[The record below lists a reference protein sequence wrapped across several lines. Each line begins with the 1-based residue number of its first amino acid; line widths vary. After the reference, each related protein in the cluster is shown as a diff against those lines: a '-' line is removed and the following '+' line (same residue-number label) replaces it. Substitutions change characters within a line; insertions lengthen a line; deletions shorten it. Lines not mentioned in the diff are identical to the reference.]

1 MIWPAPSKSKKQKK
15 LRKLVLHHEY
25 YIFNR
30 LNKII
35 TFMQASLESTQCLC
49 NIALGELQIIQQQYK
64 LCFPG
69 V

>member
-1 MIWPAPSKSKKQKK
+1 MNITF
-15 LRKLVLHHEY
+15 L
-25 YIFNR
+25 ID
-30 LNKII
+30 KII